1 MVSLSNDEW
10 RDRMSDIDTPRLRR
24 AFGRAAAGYAAVA
37 ALQREVATRLLEQ
50 LDAFGERDPARVI
63 DLGCGPGTAAQ
74 TIHGKWPKAQVL
86 AVDFALSMLR
96 RLDVSKPWWRPT
108 RRAVQPVCADV
119 AALPFIDSSADVLF
133 SSLCLQWVADL
144 PRALTGFRR
153 VLRPGGLL
161 LFSTFG
167 PGTLIELRDAFA
179 QADAGDPITPFA
191 QIQQIGDAIQAAGFR
206 DSVLHRDR
214 FTLTYPDVSSLMR
227 ELRALGANNARTD
240 RRRALMG
247 KARMQR
253 VFAAY
258 ETLRR
263 DGALPGSWEVIYAQA
278 FAPQPG
284 QPIRD
289 DHGEIA
295 RVPLDMIPTRRRD
308 R

>member
-1 MVSLSNDEW
+1 
-10 RDRMSDIDTPRLRR
+10 MSDIDTPRLRR
-24 AFGRAAAGYAAVA
+24 AFGRAAEGYDAVA
-37 ALQREVATRLLEQ
+37 ALQREVASRLLEQ
-50 LDAFGERDPARVI
+50 LDAVGERDPECAI
-63 DLGCGPGTAAQ
+63 DLGCGPGGAAQ
-74 TIHGKWPKAQVL
+74 TIYGKWPKAQVL
-86 AVDFALSMLR
+86 AVDFALPMLR
-96 RLDVSKPWWRPT
+96 RLDVSKPWWRPA

-119 AALPFIDSSADVLF
+119 AALPFVDSSADLLF
-133 SSLCLQWVADL
+133 SSLCLQWVANL

-167 PGTLIELRDAFA
+167 PGTLLELRDAFA
-179 QADAGDPITPFA
+179 QADAGNPVTPFA
-191 QIQQIGDAIQAAGFR
+191 QMQQIGDAIQAAGFR
-206 DSVLHRDR
+206 DPVLHRDR

-240 RRRALMG
+240 RRRGLMG

-253 VFAAY
+253 VFDAY
-258 ETLRR
+258 DSLRR
-263 DGALPGSWEVIYAQA
+263 DGTLPSTWEVIYAQA

-289 DHGEIA
+289 EDGEIA
-295 RVPLDMIPTRRRD
+295 RVPLSAIPTRRRA